1 MALWHRWFDSRE
13 HRRARE
19 VAEAN
24 YSHALVRVGT
34 LRRRAAVLTGE
45 LAQMTRER
53 DALAEVADGHI
64 GLLHED
70 LTNARRSYADAL
82 DTISGLRRELE
93 ARAAVPNPKT
103 DLRVADQHAEVSKL
117 PATLTRDRAN
127 ANALAA
133 ENADLRAEVERLQI
147 ALKEGNPS

>member
-34 LRRRAAVLTGE
+34 LRRRATVLTGE
-45 LAQMTRER
+45 LAEVTRER
-53 DALAEVADGHI
+53 DALAEAADGHI

-70 LTNARRSYADAL
+70 LTNARRSYADA
-82 DTISGLRRELE
+82 
-93 ARAAVPNPKT
+93 
-103 DLRVADQHAEVSKL
+103 LRVADQHAEVSKL